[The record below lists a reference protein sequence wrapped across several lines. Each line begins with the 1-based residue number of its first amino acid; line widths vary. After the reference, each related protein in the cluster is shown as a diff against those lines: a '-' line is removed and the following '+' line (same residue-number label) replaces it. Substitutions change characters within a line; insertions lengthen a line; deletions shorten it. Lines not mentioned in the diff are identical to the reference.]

1 MRKIMASVA
10 ATAAV
15 MAGSIA
21 LAPSAEAAS
30 YKKCA
35 VKTPYVGV
43 LEGAVVTVYDELRR
57 ETYVAVQSIPS
68 HGSKNHRNPNGR
80 APVTNTIWLDTGRT
94 VARDSRGSAM
104 RKVRTTWSNGTYAFV
119 VKGRVSKVNPA
130 WKITQWPANKIVQK
144 PICTV
149 KY

>member
-1 MRKIMASVA
+1 MKKIMASVA
-10 ATAAV
+10 AAAV
-15 MAGSIA
+15 MAGSVA
-21 LAPSAEAAS
+21 LAPSAQAAS
-30 YKKCA
+30 YKECA

-57 ETYVAVQSIPS
+57 ETYVAVQSIPR

-80 APVTNTIWLDTGRT
+80 AKVTNTLWLDTSRT
-94 VARDSRGSAM
+94 VARNSRGQAM

-119 VKGRVSKVNPA
+119 VKGKVSKVNPA

-144 PICTV
+144 PSCTV